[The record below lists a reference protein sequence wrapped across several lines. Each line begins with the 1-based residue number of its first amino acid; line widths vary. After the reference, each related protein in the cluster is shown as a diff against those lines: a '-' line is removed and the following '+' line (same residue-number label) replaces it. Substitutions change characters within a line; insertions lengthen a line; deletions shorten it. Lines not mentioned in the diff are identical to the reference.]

1 LAPKVSKP
9 PSLEFVEIGGLKGV
23 ANSVKIHLARYTFG
37 SFETNRVYH
46 HILATNKGFK
56 VGIQGIK
63 ASTNSSTFFAR
74 DLDSPYR
81 TKSLESLIVK
91 YMFKGNGTQALY
103 TYHDAI
109 ISSQQ
114 KIYVILGISPIRKL
128 VED

>member
-1 LAPKVSKP
+1 MAPKVFEAHT
-9 PSLEFVEIGGLKGV
+9 PSLEFVEIGGLKVV

-37 SFETNRVYH
+37 SFETFRVYH

-56 VGIQGIK
+56 VGIQ

-74 DLDSPYR
+74 DLDFPYL

-109 ISSQQ
+109 ISSRQ
-114 KIYVILGISPIRKL
+114 KLNVTLGISPIRKL